1 MEQPKVGFKS
11 TCKMMG
17 NNTVLVLVTVWGC
30 VAGPSDYTGVSRQ
43 LSFQPGG
50 TELCTTINIIND
62 VILEDSETFSVQLT
76 ATDQAVIL
84 NPSSATVSI
93 IDNDGESGSIS
104 CQSHHM
110 QHNGCFS
117 FSELILQIN

>member
-17 NNTVLVLVTVWGC
+17 NNTMLVLVTVCDC

-50 TELCTTINIIND
+50 TELCTAINIIND

-104 CQSHHM
+104 CQSHYM
-110 QHNGCFS
+110 
-117 FSELILQIN
+117 